1 MVSELFLNVSAEYN
15 NLFCSLAFFLTW
27 RFDPTYAMSNE
38 TTRGGTSFKLVTDDK
53 SINKKGLSGDDDIE
67 NLRIN
72 SKCILMQ
79 NESFIKDW
87 EIVNLTELEN
97 KLKAEEE
104 NDNLS
109 LPKLIGE
116 TKILNDEHLKLVKEF
131 FKFFKIK

>member
-1 MVSELFLNVSAEYN
+1 M
-15 NLFCSLAFFLTW
+15 
-27 RFDPTYAMSNE
+27 
-38 TTRGGTSFKLVTDDK
+38 GK
-53 SINKKGLSGDDDIE
+53 SINKKGLSGDEDIE

-104 NDNLS
+104 NDILS

-116 TKILNDEHLKLVKEF
+116 TKILNDDHLKLVN
-131 FKFFKIK
+131 

>member
-1 MVSELFLNVSAEYN
+1 
-15 NLFCSLAFFLTW
+15 
-27 RFDPTYAMSNE
+27 MSNNE
-38 TTRGGTSFKLVTDDK
+38 TSRGGTSFKLVKDVGK
-53 SINKKGLSGDDDIE
+53 SINKKGLSGDEDIE

-104 NDNLS
+104 NDILS

-116 TKILNDEHLKLVKEF
+116 TKILNDDHLKLVN
-131 FKFFKIK
+131 